1 MSIPLFDTQP
11 ERFHSLDWWR
21 LFSLRLGIW
30 VIVALAVTVVG
41 RRYVRWIRRR
51 AKAAVD
57 DQIEG
62 KRLRRQATM
71 VGLFVGTTQALA
83 WFVVIAV
90 GLSTSGVP
98 LGPIFASAGVVGVA
112 LGFGAQTIV
121 RDTLAGVFIAL
132 EGQYDVGDVVD
143 LQTDVGLVA
152 GSIEGLSIRITT
164 VRQFDG
170 TLSIVPNGAIHVTS
184 NKTRGWGRA
193 IVDLRVSIA
202 EDPERVREVLE
213 ELIDELT
220 PADPLQGWLR
230 DRPQVFGVTQLT
242 DVAQIMR
249 VVAETQ
255 PNHRA
260 DAERFLRER
269 ITQRFAER
277 GIRVPPVS
285 AMAQRQPEAGL

>member
-1 MSIPLFDTQP
+1 VAGTI
-11 ERFHSLDWWR
+11 R
-21 LFSLRLGIW
+21 L
-30 VIVALAVTVVG
+30 A
-41 RRYVRWIRRR
+41 
-51 AKAAVD
+51 
-57 DQIEG
+57 
-62 KRLRRQATM
+62 
-71 VGLFVGTTQALA
+71 A
-83 WFVVIAV
+83 WFVVLAIA
-90 GLSTSGVP
+90 LAKLGVP
-98 LGPIFASAGVVGVA
+98 LGPIFASAGVLGVA

-121 RDTLAGVFIAL
+121 RDTLAGVFIAM

-143 LQTDVGLVA
+143 LQTEGGLVA

-193 IVDLRVSIA
+193 IIDLRVSIA
-202 EDPERVREVLE
+202 EDPERIREVLE

-230 DRPQVFGVTQLT
+230 DRPQVFGLTQLT

-277 GIRVPPVS
+277 GIRIPPVS
-285 AMAQRQPEAGL
+285 AVVQRSPDAGL

>member
-1 MSIPLFDTQP
+1 MLGALLDSDPA
-11 ERFHSLDWWR
+11 RFHGDWWTM
-21 LFSLRLGIW
+21 FAITVGVAIATAI
-30 VIVALAVTVVG
+30 VITLIT
-41 RRYVRWIRRR
+41 RWYVRRLRKR
-51 AKAAVD
+51 ARDAAE
-57 DQIEG
+57 DQVEG
-62 KRLRRQATM
+62 KRLRRAATV
-71 VGLFVGTTQALA
+71 VGLVAGTIRVVA
-83 WFVVIAV
+83 WFVVLAIVLAQ
-90 GLSTSGVP
+90 LGVP
-98 LGPIFASAGVVGVA
+98 LGPIFASAGVLGVA

-121 RDTLAGVFIAL
+121 RDTLAGIFITL
-132 EGQYDVGDVVD
+132 EAQYDVGDVVD
-143 LQTDVGLVA
+143 LQTDGGLVS
-152 GSIEGLSIRITT
+152 GSIEGLTIRITM

-202 EDPERVREVLE
+202 EDPERIRDVLE
-213 ELIDELT
+213 ELIEELT
-220 PADPLQGWLR
+220 PADPLRGWLR

-260 DAERFLRER
+260 DTERYLRER

-277 GIRVPPVS
+277 GIRVPPVT
-285 AMAQRQPEAGL
+285 AVAQRTPEAGL

>member
-1 MSIPLFDTQP
+1 MLGAFFDADP
-11 ERFHSLDWWR
+11 KRFHGDWWTT
-21 LFSLRLGIW
+21 FAVAVG
-30 VIVALAVTVVG
+30 VATAVALVITVAA
-41 RRYVRWIRRR
+41 RWYVRRLRKR
-51 AKAAVD
+51 AKDSAD
-57 DQIEG
+57 DQVEG
-62 KRLRRQATM
+62 KRLRRGATV
-71 VGLFVGTTQALA
+71 VGLVAGTIRLAA
-83 WFVVIAV
+83 WFVVLAIA
-90 GLSTSGVP
+90 LAKLGVP
-98 LGPIFASAGVVGVA
+98 LGPIFASAGVLGVA

-121 RDTLAGVFIAL
+121 RDTLAGVFIAM

-143 LQTDVGLVA
+143 LQTEGGLVA

-193 IVDLRVSIA
+193 IIDLRVSIA
-202 EDPERVREVLE
+202 EDPERIREVLE

-230 DRPQVFGVTQLT
+230 DRPQVFGLTQLT

-277 GIRVPPVS
+277 GIRIPPVS
-285 AMAQRQPEAGL
+285 AVVQRPPDASL

>member
-1 MSIPLFDTQP
+1 MLGVLYEADP
-11 ERFHSLDWWR
+11 ERFSHTWWAE
-21 LFSLRLGIW
+21 FAIAVGIATA
-30 VIVALAVTVVG
+30 IALAITIAS
-41 RRYVRWIRRR
+41 RWYVRSIRKR
-51 AKAAVD
+51 AKDAAD

-62 KRLRRQATM
+62 KRLRRVAT
-71 VGLFVGTTQALA
+71 VLGLIAGTVRVAAWFIVLTIALA
-83 WFVVIAV
+83 K
-90 GLSTSGVP
+90 LGVP
-98 LGPIFASAGVVGVA
+98 LGPIFASAGVLGVA
-112 LGFGAQTIV
+112 LGFGAQAIV
-121 RDTLAGVFIAL
+121 RDTLAGIFIAL
-132 EGQYDVGDVVD
+132 EAQYDVGDVVD
-143 LQTDVGLVA
+143 LQTDGGLVS
-152 GSIEGLSIRITT
+152 GSIEGLSIRITS

-193 IVDLRVSIA
+193 IVDLRVSIS
-202 EDPERVREVLE
+202 EDPERVRRVLE

-260 DAERFLRER
+260 DAERYLRER
-269 ITQRFAER
+269 ITTRFAER
-277 GIRVPPVS
+277 EIRVPPVT
-285 AMAQRQPEAGL
+285 AVAQRPPDTVP

>member
-1 MSIPLFDTQP
+1 MPIALFEAAP
-11 ERFHSLDWWR
+11 ERFPHLEWWR
-21 LFSLRLGIW
+21 LFALRVGLW
-30 VIVALAVTVVG
+30 AAVALAVTVIG
-41 RRYVRWIRRR
+41 RRYVRRIRRR
-51 AKAAVD
+51 AKAAAD

-62 KRLRRQATM
+62 KRLRRVSTM
-71 VGLFVGTTQALA
+71 LGLLVGTVQFVA
-83 WFVVIAV
+83 WFVVVAV

-98 LGPIFASAGVVGVA
+98 LGPIFASAGVLGVA

-143 LQTDVGLVA
+143 LQTDGGLVS

-193 IVDLRVSIA
+193 IVDLRVSLA

-213 ELIDELT
+213 GLIDELT
-220 PADPLQGWLR
+220 PVDPLQGWLR

-260 DAERFLRER
+260 DAERYLRER

-277 GIRVPPVS
+277 GIRVPPV
-285 AMAQRQPEAGL
+285 AAGTQRAPEAGL

>member
-1 MSIPLFDTQP
+1 MPLALFGTDPT
-11 ERFHSLDWWR
+11 RFHDGWWTDFLVAVGVATAISL
-21 LFSLRLGIW
+21 
-30 VIVALAVTVVG
+30 VITIAT
-41 RRYVRWIRRR
+41 RRYVRRVRKR
-51 AKAAVD
+51 AKDAAD
-57 DQIEG
+57 DQVEG
-62 KRLRRQATM
+62 KRLRRTAT
-71 VGLFVGTTQALA
+71 VIGLIAGTIRVLA
-83 WFVVIAV
+83 WFVVLAIA
-90 GLSTSGVP
+90 LAELGVP
-98 LGPIFASAGVVGVA
+98 LGPVFASAGVVGVA

-143 LQTDVGLVA
+143 LQTDGGLVA

-193 IVDLRVSIA
+193 IVDLRVSLA
-202 EDPERVREVLE
+202 EDPERVRHVLE

-220 PADPLQGWLR
+220 PVEPLQGWLR

-260 DAERFLRER
+260 DTERYLRER

-277 GIRVPPVS
+277 GIKVPPI
-285 AMAQRQPEAGL
+285 AAAGQRMSDGS

>member
-1 MSIPLFDTQP
+1 MLGALLDSDP
-11 ERFHSLDWWR
+11 ERFHGDWWTT
-21 LFSLRLGIW
+21 FAITVG
-30 VIVALAVTVVG
+30 VAIAAAIAITLIT
-41 RRYVRWIRRR
+41 RWYVRRLRKQ
-51 AKAAVD
+51 AKDAAD
-57 DQIEG
+57 DQAEG
-62 KRLRRQATM
+62 KRLRRAATV
-71 VGLFVGTTQALA
+71 VGLVAGTIRIVA
-83 WFVVIAV
+83 WFVVLTIVLAQL
-90 GLSTSGVP
+90 GIP

-121 RDTLAGVFIAL
+121 RDTLAGIFIAL
-132 EGQYDVGDVVD
+132 EAQYDVGDVVD
-143 LQTDVGLVA
+143 LQTDGGLVS
-152 GSIEGLSIRITT
+152 GSIEGLSIRVTM

-170 TLSIVPNGAIHVTS
+170 TLSIVPNGGIHVTS

-202 EDPERVREVLE
+202 EDPERIREVLE
-213 ELIDELT
+213 ELIDELS

-242 DVAQIMR
+242 DVAQVMR

-260 DAERFLRER
+260 DAERYLRER

-277 GIRVPPVS
+277 GIRVPPVTGV
-285 AMAQRQPEAGL
+285 AQRPPEAGL